1 MTVLQRHVVLNVA
14 NLCRWLKTAVE
25 GDWCVYH
32 SGNLAYDRM
41 RDESLNLLSD
51 MVLLLTET
59 DYLRTTQRRQY
70 LFITDVWVYVA
81 HRTAS
86 GHAPKALLTGKMT
99 SIEYRALRAVR
110 DRDADISAS
119 RAIRD
124 ALSATMSSSDALAAS
139 MFDTIRDRG
148 WISEA
153 KGRGWEI
160 SQAGLRIMT

>member
-1 MTVLQRHVVLNVA
+1 MNILQRHVVWNVTS
-14 NLCRWLKTAVE
+14 LCRWLKTAGE

-32 SGNLAYDRM
+32 SGNLAYDRV
-41 RDESLNLLSD
+41 RDSDVNDLSD

-81 HRTAS
+81 HRTGR
-86 GHAPKALLTGKMT
+86 GHAPRAILNGTIT
-99 SIEYRALRAVR
+99 ASDFRALRAVR
-110 DRDADISAS
+110 DRDADISAT

-124 ALSATMSSSDALAAS
+124 ALSATMSSSDVIATQ
-139 MFDTIRDRG
+139 MFERLKERKF
-148 WISEA
+148 ISEA
-153 KGRGWEI
+153 KGKGWGI